1 MNPKFRIEQRS
12 PKFELTW
19 HRQLNASDCG
29 PMVILNLMLADGIQ
43 GATSV
48 GEVRGAVGND
58 GWFRSSEVAD
68 YLRAQGYEAELM
80 SNEQC

>member
-48 GEVRGAVGND
+48 GEARGAVGMMD
-58 GWFRSSEVAD
+58 GLDHPRPQTISVPKD
-68 YLRAQGYEAELM
+68 MRQ
-80 SNEQC
+80 N